1 MDGWP
6 VVLWQGGA
14 VNDSAW
20 VDLVT
25 AAARVWRVC
34 AGGAGERGSCAW
46 VCGGDE
52 ISERDKDRGG
62 GGACVGAASE
72 MTYGTDW
79 RENFTK
85 GAV

>member
-1 MDGWP
+1 MAG
-6 VVLWQGGA
+6 VAGLC
-14 VNDSAW
+14 
-20 VDLVT
+20 
-25 AAARVWRVC
+25 AAAGR
-34 AGGAGERGSCAW
+34 AGVVPGW
-46 VCGGDE
+46 CGGDE